1 VWESKEPQDPPR
13 SGHDHHR
20 PPGHR
25 PDRHDSA
32 DLLDLVILGITFEV
46 CELCGLDAAE
56 LFNRI
61 DNRDGADVL
70 VCGTAPTPPTS
81 APATTSTPDPATTR
95 DHQTARSLR

>member
-1 VWESKEPQDPPR
+1 MTTTARQATAQIAT
-13 SGHDHHR
+13 
-20 PPGHR
+20 
-25 PDRHDSA
+25 DSA

-70 VCGTAPTPPTS
+70 VCEHCADTADVS
-81 APATTSTPDPATTR
+81 SS
-95 DHQTARSLR
+95 DHLDA